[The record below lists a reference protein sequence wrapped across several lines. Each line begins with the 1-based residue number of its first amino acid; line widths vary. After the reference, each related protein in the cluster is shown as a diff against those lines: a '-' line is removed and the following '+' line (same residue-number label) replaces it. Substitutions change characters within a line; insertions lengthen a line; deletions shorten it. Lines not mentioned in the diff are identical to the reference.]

1 MDWGELPDWG
11 QVGTLEILQAPDYP
25 QGPKVRQGTVE
36 KGKWAGVPVVREQKA
51 RVSVGPEGPSG

>member
-25 QGPKVRQGTVE
+25 QGPKARQGTVE

-51 RVSVGPEGPSG
+51 RVKCGA